1 MSESIRML
9 LANLKFSFTKNKENS
24 DMATKILVTSSIKGE
39 GKTLVSS
46 NIASLLSSTQKV
58 ILLGA
63 DLRNPQI
70 HKILNIDRSTNG
82 LTDILY
88 KGDFTSYK
96 DSLLKYD
103 NLDILLS
110 GTIPPNPG
118 EILSSNLF
126 KEFLSLLDK
135 EYDYIIIDSA
145 PCLLVS
151 DTFEISKYAD
161 FTMYIARANYSPN
174 SIVQYINDCFE
185 QEKQKILR
193 LC

>member
-1 MSESIRML
+1 
-9 LANLKFSFTKNKENS
+9 
-24 DMATKILVTSSIKGE
+24 MATKILVTSSIKGE

-70 HKILNIDRSTNG
+70 HKILNVDRSTNG

-135 EYDYIIIDSA
+135 EYDYIIIDL
-145 PCLLVS
+145 PRV
-151 DTFEISKYAD
+151 Y
-161 FTMYIARANYSPN
+161 
-174 SIVQYINDCFE
+174 
-185 QEKQKILR
+185 
-193 LC
+193 

>member
-1 MSESIRML
+1 
-9 LANLKFSFTKNKENS
+9 
-24 DMATKILVTSSIKGE
+24 MATKILPLQLKVKEKHWYHLI
-39 GKTLVSS
+39 LL
-46 NIASLLSSTQKV
+46 SLLSSTQKV

-70 HKILNIDRSTNG
+70 HKYNVDRSPNG
-82 LTDILY
+82 LTEVFLY

-151 DTFEISKYAD
+151 DTFEISKYV
-161 FTMYIARANYSPN
+161 IIECISL
-174 SIVQYINDCFE
+174 E
-185 QEKQKILR
+185 QIILIKK
-193 LC
+193 